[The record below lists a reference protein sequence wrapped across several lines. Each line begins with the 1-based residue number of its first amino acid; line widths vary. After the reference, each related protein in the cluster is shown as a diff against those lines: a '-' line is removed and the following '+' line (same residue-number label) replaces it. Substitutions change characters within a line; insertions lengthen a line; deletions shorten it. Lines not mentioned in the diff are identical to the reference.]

1 VEFDSPRHFFCL
13 YALSYD
19 NIIPGAQSLV
29 IFWYQ
34 LLLQFQFHLDKLDFQ
49 QLHDLFVKCIWRL

>member
-34 LLLQFQFHLDKLDFQ
+34 LLLQFQFHLDKLDF
-49 QLHDLFVKCIWRL
+49 